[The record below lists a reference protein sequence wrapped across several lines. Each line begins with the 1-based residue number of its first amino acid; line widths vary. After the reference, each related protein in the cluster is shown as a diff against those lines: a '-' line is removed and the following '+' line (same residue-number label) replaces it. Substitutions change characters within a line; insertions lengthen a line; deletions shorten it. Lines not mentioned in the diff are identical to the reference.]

1 MSERSNLIRY
11 IFPLNAFKIK
21 KSYLDIFI
29 EAFNSM
35 LNVADFRKC
44 VEKAKPKIKHIIFV
58 DLKTNLI
65 DFWKTNLFLKA

>member
-1 MSERSNLIRY
+1 
-11 IFPLNAFKIK
+11 
-21 KSYLDIFI
+21 
-29 EAFNSM
+29 M